1 MQSQAVTEKQESS
14 YYKVIT
20 ECDRS
25 LLQSESGITKWDRS
39 LLKSGSG
46 IKKCDRL
53 FLQSVSGITQFGRPL
68 LQNVSGIRKYDSD
81 KIGPA
86 LTLVR
91 ENCKSYM
98 LKMLILVHLKNYD
111 KVM

>member
-1 MQSQAVTEKQESS
+1 MQSQAVTEERESS

-39 LLKSGSG
+39 LLKS
-46 IKKCDRL
+46 
-53 FLQSVSGITQFGRPL
+53 VSGITQCGRPL

-81 KIGPA
+81 KIGPT

-91 ENCKSYM
+91 ENCKSYV

>member
-1 MQSQAVTEKQESS
+1 MQSQAVTEERESS
-14 YYKVIT
+14 YYKVIA

-25 LLQSESGITKWDRS
+25 LLQSESVITKWDRS

-53 FLQSVSGITQFGRPL
+53 FLQSVSGI
-68 LQNVSGIRKYDSD
+68 RKYDSD
-81 KIGPA
+81 KIGPT

>member
-1 MQSQAVTEKQESS
+1 MQSQAVTEERESS
-14 YYKVIT
+14 YYKVIA

-39 LLKSGSG
+39 LLKS
-46 IKKCDRL
+46 
-53 FLQSVSGITQFGRPL
+53 VSGITQCGRPL

-81 KIGPA
+81 KIGPT

-91 ENCKSYM
+91 ENCKSYV

>member
-1 MQSQAVTEKQESS
+1 MQSQAVTEERESS
-14 YYKVIT
+14 YYKVIA

-53 FLQSVSGITQFGRPL
+53 FLQS
-68 LQNVSGIRKYDSD
+68 VSGIRKYDSD